1 MTETPVTSVDQD
13 TPTDQ
18 AGFESAWTIA
28 EQIPGWLTRA
38 QGAMLWQAVLRLG
51 RGAHIVEIGSH
62 QGRSTVV
69 LGRAA
74 QTIGARVTAI
84 DPFVEGRLF
93 GGPSTRDRFEANLA
107 RAGVT
112 GTVTLL
118 AEYSTRAR
126 PQWTG
131 GAIDLTYIDG
141 KHDYWTFT
149 DDLRWAEFMADGA
162 EVLVH
167 DCYSSIGVTSGVAVK
182 VLPSRKYSYV
192 DRAGSLARF
201 RLARP
206 AAADRVRLLKQLPW
220 FTRNVGL
227 KALLRLRLR
236 GVARA
241 FGHDS
246 PYDPY

>member
-1 MTETPVTSVDQD
+1 MTDTSV
-13 TPTDQ
+13 T
-18 AGFESAWTIA
+18 GFDEVWSVA

-38 QGAMLWQAVLRLG
+38 QALMLWQAVLRLG
-51 RGAHIVEIGSH
+51 PGAHVVEIGSH

-74 QTIGARVTAI
+74 QMVGARVTAI

-93 GGPSTRDRFEANLA
+93 GGPSTRDRFEANLE

-112 GTVTLL
+112 DAVTLL
-118 AEYSTRAR
+118 NDYSTRAR
-126 PQWTG
+126 PTWDG
-131 GAIDLTYIDG
+131 GTVDLAYIDG

-149 DDLRWAEFMADGA
+149 DDLRWSEFMADGA

-167 DCYSSIGVTSGVAVK
+167 DCYSSIGVTSGVVLK
-182 VLPSRKYSYV
+182 VLPSRRYSYL

-201 RLARP
+201 QLRRP
-206 AAADRVRLLKQLPW
+206 AAADRVRLARQLPW

-227 KALLRLRLR
+227 KILLRLRLR
-236 GVARA
+236 PVARA